1 MRKSI
6 VIICGGGPAPG
17 INNVISTTARV
28 FLKNNYRVLG
38 IHDGFKGLLSANPDA
53 VEINFE
59 FAERIFS
66 SGGSALRMSRFKPKT
81 EDFSARF
88 FKEHNVHLLV
98 TIGGDDTASSAARLA
113 DYLHSQSVEV
123 KSIHVPKTIDNDL
136 PLPKGIPTFGFQTAK
151 ETGVVLANTVYED
164 ARTSQNWFVMC
175 AMGREAGHLA
185 LEIAAACH
193 FPMII
198 IPEMFHKTTITVD
211 KIVRLVVSSIVKRR
225 LMGIRYGVAM
235 IGEGV
240 FHFLQKADLDSTGI
254 QFEYDAHGHPELNQ
268 LSKAHIFNQL
278 VNRKTKELQLDQKC
292 RPVELGYSMR
302 CARPIGF
309 DLNYTSLLGRGV
321 YTLFEQGHTKCM
333 VSQTPDGEVIPLF
346 LDDLRDETG
355 RIRTRLVDMESEQV
369 KSVLAMLHFLRQD
382 DLEAASKLLP
392 NPEEYLFDRILGW

>member
-1 MRKSI
+1 MQKSI

-28 FLKNNYRVLG
+28 FLKNGFRVLG
-38 IHDGFKGLLSANPDA
+38 VHDGFLGLLSNAPDA
-53 VEINFE
+53 VDIDFE
-59 FAERIFS
+59 FADRVFGT
-66 SGGSALRMSRFKPKT
+66 GGSALRMSRFKPSDD
-81 EDFSARF
+81 DFKSDF
-88 FKEHNVHLLV
+88 FNRNNIKLLV
-98 TIGGDDTASSAARLA
+98 SIGGDDTASSAARLA
-113 DYLHSQSVEV
+113 DYLHNQSVEV

-136 PLPKGIPTFGFQTAK
+136 PLPSGIPTFGFQTAK

-185 LEIAAACH
+185 LEIASACH

-198 IPEMFHKTTITVD
+198 IPEMFNKTPITVD
-211 KIVRLVVSSIVKRR
+211 KIVRLVISSIVKRR

-240 FHFLQKADLDSTGI
+240 FHFLHKNDLDATGI

-268 LSKAHIFNQL
+268 VSKAHIFNQL
-278 VNRKTKELQLDQKC
+278 VMRKIKELKLDQKC

-309 DLNYTSLLGRGV
+309 DLNYTSQLGQGV
-321 YTLFEQGHTKCM
+321 YTLFMQGHTKCM
-333 VSQTPDGEVIPLF
+333 VSQTTEGEIIPLF

-355 RIRTRLVDMESEQV
+355 RIRTRLVDMESEPV
-369 KSVLAMLHFLRQD
+369 KLIFEMLHFLSQD
-382 DLEAASKLLP
+382 DISKVSEFLP
-392 NPEEYLFDRILGW
+392 NPEEYLFDQILGW